1 MIKLRERS
9 PKSAE
14 CLKDL
19 TALSIAVFTKSTMR
33 ILIAC
38 AFTATMSS
46 CAWFGS
52 GDKKP
57 PALPAVPATNAAVL
71 GWSANVGKSGGYM
84 FVPGFG
90 DRLVYAASN
99 GGDVYALAEEGG
111 RTVTRIETKA
121 RLAGG
126 VGVGNNLVVV
136 ASVKGDVLA
145 FDAAG
150 RSLWKA
156 NVAGD
161 VLAAPA
167 VVGDKVIVRTADG
180 RIFALNRI
188 DGKRQWVFQ
197 RATPALTL
205 RTNAGIVSNRGTL
218 YAGYP
223 GGKVVAI
230 EVEGGKPIWEATI
243 SLARGATE
251 LERVADVAG
260 VPVLDDT
267 RVCAAVY
274 QGRTGCVETLSGNV
288 LWSREISSPDG
299 VAVDAK
305 NVYVTDIDGNV
316 YALDKTNGVTLWKLE
331 KLLRRDPGTPIL
343 VNGKLVLG
351 DKDGLIHVMSVENGD
366 LIGRI
371 STDGSR
377 VVSLV
382 KNGDG
387 AIAQTDKGGVF
398 AINVK

>member
-1 MIKLRERS
+1 MIKTAGAYAFTSVARRVMGLL
-9 PKSAE
+9 AVT
-14 CLKDL
+14 LLL
-19 TALSIAVFTKSTMR
+19 TATG
-33 ILIAC
+33 
-38 AFTATMSS
+38 
-46 CAWFGS
+46 CAWFGL

-57 PALPAVPATNAAVL
+57 PALPALPATNAASIV
-71 GWSANVGKSGGYM
+71 WSANVGKSGGYL

-90 DRLVYAASN
+90 DKLVYAASY

-111 RTVTRIETKA
+111 RTVTRIDTKA
-121 RLAGG
+121 QLAGG
-126 VGVGNNLVVV
+126 VGVGDNLVVV

-150 RSLWKA
+150 RALWKA
-156 NVAGD
+156 SVAGD
-161 VLAAPA
+161 VLAAPV
-167 VVGDKVIVRTADG
+167 VVGAKVIVRTADG

-197 RATPALTL
+197 RAPPALTL
-205 RTNAGIVSNRGTL
+205 RTNAGVVSNRGTL

-230 EVEGGKPIWEATI
+230 EVEAGKPIWEATI

-260 VPVLDDT
+260 APVLDDT

-305 NVYVTDIDGNV
+305 NVYVADTGGNIF
-316 YALDKTNGVTLWKLE
+316 ALDKTNGATLWKLE
-331 KLLRRDPGTPIL
+331 KLVRRDPGTPIL
-343 VNGKLVLG
+343 VGGKVVVG
-351 DKDGLIHVMSVENGD
+351 DKDGLIHVLSTENGD
-366 LIGRI
+366 LIGRL

-377 VVSLV
+377 VVSLL

>member
-1 MIKLRERS
+1 MTRPVERFART
-9 PKSAE
+9 PMHP
-14 CLKDL
+14 
-19 TALSIAVFTKSTMR
+19 IAGTTLPR
-33 ILIAC
+33 LQRRAIGLLAC
-38 AFTATMSS
+38 ALLLTVSG
-46 CAWFGS
+46 CAWFGGS
-52 GDKKP
+52 DKKP
-57 PALPAVPATNAAVL
+57 PALPALTTTNSASLV
-71 GWSANVGKSGGYM
+71 WSANVGKSAGYL

-90 DRLVYAASN
+90 DRLVYAASH
-99 GGDVYALAEEGG
+99 GGDVYALSEEGG

-126 VGVGNNLVVV
+126 VGVGDNLVVV
-136 ASVKGDVLA
+136 ASIKGDVLA
-145 FDAAG
+145 FDSAG
-150 RSLWKA
+150 RALWKA

-161 VLAAPA
+161 VLAAPTVIGA
-167 VVGDKVIVRTADG
+167 KVIVRTADG
-180 RIFALNRI
+180 RIFALNRV

-197 RATPALTL
+197 RAAPALTL
-205 RTNAGIVSNRGTL
+205 RTNASVVANRGTL

-230 EVEGGKPIWEATI
+230 EVEAGKPIWEATI

-260 VPVLDDT
+260 VPVLDDS

-305 NVYVTDIDGNV
+305 NVYVADTDGNV
-316 YALDKTNGVTLWKLE
+316 FALDKTNGATLWKLE
-331 KLLRRDPGTPIL
+331 KLLRRNPGTPIL
-343 VNGKLVLG
+343 VNGKLVIG
-351 DKDGLIHVMSVENGD
+351 DKDGVIHVMSVENGD
-366 LIGRI
+366 LVGRLP
-371 STDGSR
+371 TDGSR
-377 VVSLV
+377 VVSLLR
-382 KNGDG
+382 NGDG

>member
-1 MIKLRERS
+1 MIKTVEAYSFTSVARS
-9 PKSAE
+9 VIGLLAVT
-14 CLKDL
+14 LLL
-19 TALSIAVFTKSTMR
+19 TATG
-33 ILIAC
+33 
-38 AFTATMSS
+38 
-46 CAWFGS
+46 CAWFGF

-57 PALPAVPATNAAVL
+57 PALPALPASNAASMV
-71 GWSANVGKSGGYM
+71 WSANVGKSGGYL

-90 DRLVYAASN
+90 DKLVYAASH

-111 RTVTRIETKA
+111 RTVTRIDTKA
-121 RLAGG
+121 QLAGG
-126 VGVGNNLVVV
+126 VGVGDNLVVV
-136 ASVKGDVLA
+136 ASIKGDVLA

-156 NVAGD
+156 SVAGD
-161 VLAAPA
+161 VLAAPV
-167 VVGDKVIVRTADG
+167 VVGAKVIVRTADG

-197 RATPALTL
+197 RAPPALTL
-205 RTNAGIVSNRGTL
+205 RTNAGVVSNRGTL

-230 EVEGGKPIWEATI
+230 EVEAGKPIWEATI

-260 VPVLDDT
+260 APVLDDT
-267 RVCAAVY
+267 RICAAVY

-305 NVYVTDIDGNV
+305 NVYVADTGGNIF
-316 YALDKTNGVTLWKLE
+316 ALDKTNGATLWKLE
-331 KLLRRDPGTPIL
+331 KLVRRDPGTPIL
-343 VNGKLVLG
+343 VGGKVVVG
-351 DKDGLIHVMSVENGD
+351 DKDGLIHVMSPENGD
-366 LIGRI
+366 LIGRL

-377 VVSLV
+377 VVSLL

>member
-1 MIKLRERS
+1 MNK
-9 PKSAE
+9 
-14 CLKDL
+14 
-19 TALSIAVFTKSTMR
+19 SIACIEPSTGD
-33 ILIAC
+33 A
-38 AFTATMSS
+38 AWHTASRGFRGLLAGALLLTISG

-52 GDKKP
+52 SDKKP
-57 PALPAVPATNAAVL
+57 PVLPAIVGVNAVSMT
-71 GWSANVGKSGGYM
+71 WSANVGKSGGYL

-90 DRLVYAASN
+90 ERLVYAASH
-99 GGDVYALAEEGG
+99 GGDVYALSEEGG
-111 RTVTRIETKA
+111 RTVTRIETKT

-126 VGVGNNLVVV
+126 VGVGDNLVVV
-136 ASVKGDVLA
+136 ASAKGDILA

-156 NVAGD
+156 TIAGD
-161 VLAAPA
+161 VLAAP
-167 VVGDKVIVRTADG
+167 VVIGAKVIVRTADG

-205 RTNAGIVSNRGTL
+205 RTNASVVSNRGTL

-251 LERVADVAG
+251 LERIADVAG

-305 NVYVTDIDGNV
+305 NVYVADLAGNL

-331 KLLRRDPGTPIL
+331 KLVRRDPGTPII
-343 VNGKLVLG
+343 VKGKVVVG
-351 DKDGLIHVMSVENGD
+351 DKDGLIHVMSAENGD
-366 LIGRI
+366 LIGRLP
-371 STDGSR
+371 TDGSR
-377 VVSLV
+377 VVSLLA
-382 KNGDG
+382 NGDG

>member
-1 MIKLRERS
+1 MIKPVEYFSR
-9 PKSAE
+9 AE
-14 CLKDL
+14 A
-19 TALSIAVFTKSTMR
+19 ALLPRQMR
-33 ILIAC
+33 TLLVC
-38 AFTATMSS
+38 ALLLGLSG
-46 CAWFGS
+46 CAWFGKS
-52 GDKKP
+52 DKKP
-57 PALPAVPATNAAVL
+57 PALPAIPATNAASIA
-71 GWSANVGKSGGYM
+71 WSASVGKSGGYL
-84 FVPGFG
+84 FVPGLG
-90 DRLVYAASN
+90 DKLIYAASN
-99 GGDVYALAEEGG
+99 GGDVYALSEEGG

-126 VGVGNNLVVV
+126 VGVGDNLVVV
-136 ASVKGDVLA
+136 ASVKGDVMA

-156 NVAGD
+156 NIAGD
-161 VLAAPA
+161 VLAAP
-167 VVGDKVIVRTADG
+167 VVIGAKVIVRTADG

-197 RATPALTL
+197 RATPSLTL
-205 RTNAGIVSNRGTL
+205 RTNASVVSNRGTL

-230 EVEGGKPIWEATI
+230 EIEGGKPIWEATI
-243 SLARGATE
+243 SLPRGATE

-260 VPVLDDT
+260 APVLDDT

-305 NVYVTDIDGNV
+305 NVYVADTDGNV
-316 YALDKTNGVTLWKLE
+316 FALDKTNGVTLWKLE
-331 KLLRRDPGTPIL
+331 KLLRRDPGTPI
-343 VNGKLVLG
+343 VVKGKVVIG
-351 DKDGLIHVMSVENGD
+351 DKDGLIHVMSSENGD
-366 LIGRI
+366 LIGRL

-377 VVSLV
+377 VVSLL
-382 KNGDG
+382 NSGDS

-398 AINVK
+398 ADRKTHV

>member
-1 MIKLRERS
+1 MIKTVEAYAFTSVARRVMGLL
-9 PKSAE
+9 AVT
-14 CLKDL
+14 LLL
-19 TALSIAVFTKSTMR
+19 TATG
-33 ILIAC
+33 
-38 AFTATMSS
+38 
-46 CAWFGS
+46 CAWFGL

-57 PALPAVPATNAAVL
+57 PALPALPTTNAASIV
-71 GWSANVGKSGGYM
+71 WSANVGKSGGYL

-90 DRLVYAASN
+90 DKLVYAASY
-99 GGDVYALAEEGG
+99 GGDVYALAEEGE

-121 RLAGG
+121 QLAGG
-126 VGVGNNLVVV
+126 VGVGDNLVVV

-156 NVAGD
+156 SVAGD
-161 VLAAPA
+161 VLAAPV
-167 VVGDKVIVRTADG
+167 VVGAKVIVRTADG

-197 RATPALTL
+197 RAPPALTL
-205 RTNAGIVSNRGTL
+205 RTNAGVVSNRGTL
-218 YAGYP
+218 YASYP

-230 EVEGGKPIWEATI
+230 EVEAGKPIWEATI

-260 VPVLDDT
+260 APVLDDT
-267 RVCAAVY
+267 RICAAVY

-305 NVYVTDIDGNV
+305 NVYVADTGGNIF
-316 YALDKTNGVTLWKLE
+316 ALDKTNGATLWKLE
-331 KLLRRDPGTPIL
+331 KLVRRDPGTPIL
-343 VNGKLVLG
+343 VGGKVVVG
-351 DKDGLIHVMSVENGD
+351 DKDGLIHVLSTENGD
-366 LIGRI
+366 LIGRL

-377 VVSLV
+377 VVSLL

>member
-1 MIKLRERS
+1 MINLTERS
-9 PKSAE
+9 PKYVE
-14 CLKDL
+14 GLNDV
-19 TALSIAVFTKSTMR
+19 TALGSRAFSRRTMR
-33 ILIAC
+33 ILFTF
-38 AFTATMSS
+38 AFAASLS
-46 CAWFGS
+46 GCAWFGS
-52 GDKKP
+52 NAKKP

-84 FVPGFG
+84 FVPGFR

-99 GGDVYALAEEGG
+99 SGDVYALAEEGG

-126 VGVGNNLVVV
+126 VGVGDNLVVV

-145 FDAAG
+145 FDSAG

-156 NVAGD
+156 NVSGD
-161 VLAAPA
+161 VLASPA
-167 VVGDKVIVRTADG
+167 VVADKVIVRTADG

-205 RTNAGIVSNRGTL
+205 RTNAGVLANRGTL

-299 VAVDAK
+299 VAVDTK
-305 NVYVTDIDGNV
+305 NVYVTDVEGNV
-316 YALDKTNGVTLWKLE
+316 FALDKTNGATLWKLE

-343 VNGKLVLG
+343 VNGKLVVG

-366 LIGRI
+366 LIGRL
-371 STDGSR
+371 STDGCR
-377 VVSLV
+377 VVSLL

>member
-1 MIKLRERS
+1 MINLNGRC
-9 PKSAE
+9 PKSAVDR
-14 CLKDL
+14 KDVTAFGIGAL
-19 TALSIAVFTKSTMR
+19 TKRTIGILLACVFTAS
-33 ILIAC
+33 
-38 AFTATMSS
+38 MSG

-57 PALPAVPATNAAVL
+57 PALPPMPATNAAVL
-71 GWSANVGKSGGYM
+71 VWSANVGKSGGYL

-111 RTVTRIETKA
+111 RTVTRIETKS

-126 VGVGNNLVVV
+126 VGVADNLVVV
-136 ASVKGDVLA
+136 ASIKGDVLA
-145 FDAAG
+145 FDSAG

-156 NVAGD
+156 NVSGD
-161 VLAAPA
+161 VLASPA
-167 VVGDKVIVRTADG
+167 VVADKVIVRTADG

-205 RTNAGIVSNRGTL
+205 RTNAGVVSNRGTL

-230 EVEGGKPIWEATI
+230 EAEGGKPIWEATI

-305 NVYVTDIDGNV
+305 NVYVADVEGNV

-343 VNGKLVLG
+343 VNGKLLVG

-366 LIGRI
+366 LIGRL

-377 VVSLV
+377 VVSLL

-398 AINVK
+398 AITVK

>member
-1 MIKLRERS
+1 MIKTVEAYSFTSVARRVIGLL
-9 PKSAE
+9 AVT
-14 CLKDL
+14 LLL
-19 TALSIAVFTKSTMR
+19 TATG
-33 ILIAC
+33 
-38 AFTATMSS
+38 
-46 CAWFGS
+46 CAWFGF

-57 PALPAVPATNAAVL
+57 PALPALPATNAASMV
-71 GWSANVGKSGGYM
+71 WSANVGKSGGYL

-90 DRLVYAASN
+90 DKLVYAASH

-111 RTVTRIETKA
+111 RTVTRIDTKA
-121 RLAGG
+121 QLAGG
-126 VGVGNNLVVV
+126 VGVGDNLVVV

-156 NVAGD
+156 SVAGD
-161 VLAAPA
+161 VLAAPV
-167 VVGDKVIVRTADG
+167 VVGARVIVRTADG

-205 RTNAGIVSNRGTL
+205 RTNASVVSNRGTL

-230 EVEGGKPIWEATI
+230 EVEAGKPIWEATI

-251 LERVADVAG
+251 LERVADFAG
-260 VPVLDDT
+260 APVLDDT

-305 NVYVTDIDGNV
+305 NVYVADTGGNV
-316 YALDKTNGVTLWKLE
+316 FALDKINGATLWKLE
-331 KLLRRDPGTPIL
+331 KLVRRDPGTPIL
-343 VNGKLVLG
+343 VRGKVVVG
-351 DKDGLIHVMSVENGD
+351 DKDGVIHVMSPENGD
-366 LIGRI
+366 LIGRLP
-371 STDGSR
+371 TDGSR
-377 VVSLV
+377 VVSLL

>member
-1 MIKLRERS
+1 MITSVAAFFSIMAARRTTGLLS
-9 PKSAE
+9 G
-14 CLKDL
+14 
-19 TALSIAVFTKSTMR
+19 ALMLLVSG
-33 ILIAC
+33 
-38 AFTATMSS
+38 

-52 GDKKP
+52 SDKKP
-57 PALPAVPATNAAVL
+57 PELPAVPTTNAASIA
-71 GWSANVGKSGGYM
+71 WSANVGKSGGYL

-90 DRLVYAASN
+90 DRLVYAASH

-111 RTVTRIETKA
+111 RTVTRIETNA

-126 VGVGNNLVVV
+126 VGVGDNLVVV
-136 ASVKGDVLA
+136 SSIKGDVLA

-156 NVAGD
+156 SVAGD

-167 VVGDKVIVRTADG
+167 VVGAKVIVRTADG

-205 RTNAGIVSNRGTL
+205 RTNASIVSNRGTL

-260 VPVLDDT
+260 APVLDDT
-267 RVCAAVY
+267 RICAAVY

-299 VAVDAK
+299 VAVDGK
-305 NVYVTDIDGNV
+305 NVYVADTGGNV
-316 YALDKTNGVTLWKLE
+316 FALDKTNGATLWKLE
-331 KLLRRDPGTPIL
+331 KLVRRDPGTPIL
-343 VNGKLVLG
+343 VGGKVVVG
-351 DKDGLIHVMSVENGD
+351 DKDGLIHVLSPENGD
-366 LIGRI
+366 LIGRVQ
-371 STDGSR
+371 TDGSR
-377 VVSLV
+377 VVSLL

>member
-1 MIKLRERS
+1 MITSVAAFFSIMAARRTTGLLS
-9 PKSAE
+9 G
-14 CLKDL
+14 
-19 TALSIAVFTKSTMR
+19 ALMLLVSG
-33 ILIAC
+33 
-38 AFTATMSS
+38 

-52 GDKKP
+52 SDKKP
-57 PALPAVPATNAAVL
+57 PELPAVPTTNAASIA
-71 GWSANVGKSGGYM
+71 WSANVGKSGGYL

-90 DRLVYAASN
+90 DRLVYAASH

-111 RTVTRIETKA
+111 RTVTRIETNA

-126 VGVGNNLVVV
+126 VGVGDNLVVV
-136 ASVKGDVLA
+136 SSIKGDVLA

-156 NVAGD
+156 SVAGD

-167 VVGDKVIVRTADG
+167 VVGAKVIVRTADG

-205 RTNAGIVSNRGTL
+205 RTNASIVSNRGTL

-260 VPVLDDT
+260 APVLDDT
-267 RVCAAVY
+267 RICAAVY

-299 VAVDAK
+299 VAVDGK
-305 NVYVTDIDGNV
+305 NVYVADTGGNV
-316 YALDKTNGVTLWKLE
+316 FALDKTNGATLWKLE
-331 KLLRRDPGTPIL
+331 KLVRRDPGTPIL
-343 VNGKLVLG
+343 VGGKVVVG
-351 DKDGLIHVMSVENGD
+351 DKDGLIHVLSPENGD
-366 LIGRI
+366 LIGRVP
-371 STDGSR
+371 TDGSR
-377 VVSLV
+377 VVSLL

>member
-1 MIKLRERS
+1 MINEAGHS
-9 PKSAE
+9 PQTPEGFNDITGLGIGACSR
-14 CLKDL
+14 L
-19 TALSIAVFTKSTMR
+19 TVR
-33 ILIAC
+33 ILLAGML
-38 AFTATMSS
+38 AASAS
-46 CAWFGS
+46 GCAWFGS
-52 GDKKP
+52 SDKKP
-57 PALPAVPATNAAVL
+57 PALSAMPATNAAALV
-71 GWSANVGKSGGYM
+71 WSANVGKSGGYM

-126 VGVGNNLVVV
+126 VGVGDNLVVV

-145 FDAAG
+145 FDSAG

-156 NVAGD
+156 NVSGD
-161 VLAAPA
+161 VLAFPA
-167 VVGDKVIVRTADG
+167 VVADKVIVRTADG

-205 RTNAGIVSNRGTL
+205 RTNAGIVANRGTL

-305 NVYVTDIDGNV
+305 NVYVADVEGNL

-331 KLLRRDPGTPIL
+331 KLVRRDPGTPIL
-343 VNGKLVLG
+343 VNGKLVVG
-351 DKDGLIHVMSVENGD
+351 DKDGLIHVMSIENGD
-366 LIGRI
+366 LIGRL

-377 VVSLV
+377 VVSLL

-398 AINVK
+398 AITVK

>member
-1 MIKLRERS
+1 MITFVAAFFSIMAVRRTTSLLS
-9 PKSAE
+9 G
-14 CLKDL
+14 
-19 TALSIAVFTKSTMR
+19 ALMLLVSG
-33 ILIAC
+33 
-38 AFTATMSS
+38 

-52 GDKKP
+52 SDKKP
-57 PALPAVPATNAAVL
+57 PELPAVPTTNAASIA
-71 GWSANVGKSGGYM
+71 WSANVGKSGGYL

-90 DRLVYAASN
+90 DRLVYAASH

-111 RTVTRIETKA
+111 RTVTRIETNA

-126 VGVGNNLVVV
+126 VGVGDNLVVV
-136 ASVKGDVLA
+136 SSIKGDVLA

-156 NVAGD
+156 SVAGD

-167 VVGDKVIVRTADG
+167 VVGAKVIVRTADG

-205 RTNAGIVSNRGTL
+205 RTNASIVSNRGTL

-260 VPVLDDT
+260 APVLDDT
-267 RVCAAVY
+267 RICAAVY

-299 VAVDAK
+299 VAVDGK
-305 NVYVTDIDGNV
+305 NVYVADTGGNV
-316 YALDKTNGVTLWKLE
+316 FALDNTNGATLWKLE
-331 KLLRRDPGTPIL
+331 KLVRRDPGTPIL
-343 VNGKLVLG
+343 VGGKVVVG
-351 DKDGLIHVMSVENGD
+351 DKDGLIHVLSPENGD
-366 LIGRI
+366 LIGRVP
-371 STDGSR
+371 TDGSR
-377 VVSLV
+377 VVSLL

>member
-1 MIKLRERS
+1 MIKTVKAYSFTSVARS
-9 PKSAE
+9 VIGLLAVT
-14 CLKDL
+14 LLL
-19 TALSIAVFTKSTMR
+19 TATG
-33 ILIAC
+33 
-38 AFTATMSS
+38 
-46 CAWFGS
+46 CAWFGF

-57 PALPAVPATNAAVL
+57 PALPALPASNAASMV
-71 GWSANVGKSGGYM
+71 WSANVGKSGGYL

-90 DRLVYAASN
+90 DKLVYAASH

-111 RTVTRIETKA
+111 RTVTRIDTKA
-121 RLAGG
+121 QLAGG
-126 VGVGNNLVVV
+126 VGVGDNLVVV
-136 ASVKGDVLA
+136 ASIKGDVLA

-156 NVAGD
+156 SVAGD
-161 VLAAPA
+161 VLAAPV
-167 VVGDKVIVRTADG
+167 VVGAKVIVRTADG

-205 RTNAGIVSNRGTL
+205 RTNAGVVSNRGTL

-230 EVEGGKPIWEATI
+230 EAEAGKPIWEATI

-260 VPVLDDT
+260 LPVLDDT
-267 RVCAAVY
+267 RICAAVY

-299 VAVDAK
+299 VAVDAR
-305 NVYVTDIDGNV
+305 NVYVADTGGNV
-316 YALDKTNGVTLWKLE
+316 FALDKTNGATLWKLE
-331 KLLRRDPGTPIL
+331 KLVRRDPGTPIL
-343 VNGKLVLG
+343 VGGKVVVG
-351 DKDGLIHVMSVENGD
+351 DKDGLIHVLSTENGD
-366 LIGRI
+366 LIGRL

-377 VVSLV
+377 VVSLL

>member
-1 MIKLRERS
+1 MNK
-9 PKSAE
+9 
-14 CLKDL
+14 
-19 TALSIAVFTKSTMR
+19 SIACTETSIRDTAR
-33 ILIAC
+33 QTASRGLRGLRGIA
-38 AFTATMSS
+38 ASALFLTISG

-52 GDKKP
+52 SDKKP
-57 PALPAVPATNAAVL
+57 PELPAIVGANTVSMT
-71 GWSANVGKSGGYM
+71 WSSNVGKSGGYL

-90 DRLVYAASN
+90 ERLVYAASH
-99 GGDVYALAEEGG
+99 GGDVYALSEEGG

-126 VGVGNNLVVV
+126 VGVGDNLVVV
-136 ASVKGDVLA
+136 ASAKGDVLA

-150 RSLWKA
+150 RSLWKTS
-156 NVAGD
+156 VAGD

-167 VVGDKVIVRTADG
+167 VVGAKVIVRTADG

-205 RTNAGIVSNRGTL
+205 RTNASVVSNRGTL

-305 NVYVTDIDGNV
+305 NVYVADTGGNV

-331 KLLRRDPGTPIL
+331 KLVRRDPGTPII
-343 VNGKLVLG
+343 VKGKVVVG
-351 DKDGLIHVMSVENGD
+351 DKDGLIHVISAENGE
-366 LIGRI
+366 LIGRLP
-371 STDGSR
+371 TDGSR
-377 VVSLV
+377 VVSLLA
-382 KNGDG
+382 NGDG

>member
-1 MIKLRERS
+1 MSRPVEPFFHTLMRTRHTFVPLIHGRFLS
-9 PKSAE
+9 LLGCAMV
-14 CLKDL
+14 L
-19 TALSIAVFTKSTMR
+19 TISG
-33 ILIAC
+33 
-38 AFTATMSS
+38 

-52 GDKKP
+52 SDKKP
-57 PALPAVPATNAAVL
+57 PDLPALPATNAVSVT
-71 GWSANVGKSGGYM
+71 WSANVGKSGGYL

-111 RTVTRIETKA
+111 QTVTRIETRT

-126 VGVGNNLVVV
+126 VGVGDNLVVV
-136 ASVKGDVLA
+136 ATVKGDVLA

-150 RSLWKA
+150 RPLWKA
-156 NVAGD
+156 SVAGD
-161 VLAAPA
+161 VLAVPV
-167 VVGDKVIVRTADG
+167 VVGAKVIVRTADG

-205 RTNAGIVSNRGTL
+205 RTNASIVSNRGTL

-230 EVEGGKPIWEATI
+230 EVEGGKPMWEATI

-305 NVYVTDIDGNV
+305 NVYVADTGGNV
-316 YALDKTNGVTLWKLE
+316 FALDKTNGATLWKLE
-331 KLLRRDPGTPIL
+331 KLVRRDPGTPIL
-343 VNGKLVLG
+343 VKGKVLVG
-351 DKDGLIHVMSVENGD
+351 DKDGLIHVLSPENGD
-366 LIGRI
+366 LIGRVP
-371 STDGSR
+371 TDGSR
-377 VVSLV
+377 VVSLLN
-382 KNGDG
+382 NGDG

-398 AINVK
+398 AISVK

>member
-1 MIKLRERS
+1 MIKTVEAYAFTSVARS
-9 PKSAE
+9 VIGLLAVT
-14 CLKDL
+14 LLL
-19 TALSIAVFTKSTMR
+19 TATG
-33 ILIAC
+33 
-38 AFTATMSS
+38 
-46 CAWFGS
+46 CAWFGL

-57 PALPAVPATNAAVL
+57 PALPALPTTNAASIV
-71 GWSANVGKSGGYM
+71 WSANVGKSGGYL

-90 DRLVYAASN
+90 DKLVYAASY

-121 RLAGG
+121 QLAGG
-126 VGVGNNLVVV
+126 VGVGDNLVVV

-156 NVAGD
+156 SVAGD
-161 VLAAPA
+161 VLAAPV
-167 VVGDKVIVRTADG
+167 VVGAKVIVRTADG

-197 RATPALTL
+197 RAPPALTL
-205 RTNAGIVSNRGTL
+205 RTNAGVVSNRGTL

-230 EVEGGKPIWEATI
+230 EVEAGKPIWEATI

-260 VPVLDDT
+260 APVLDDT
-267 RVCAAVY
+267 RICAAVY

-305 NVYVTDIDGNV
+305 NVYVADTGGNIF
-316 YALDKTNGVTLWKLE
+316 ALDKTNGATLWKLE
-331 KLLRRDPGTPIL
+331 KLVRRDPGTPIL
-343 VNGKLVLG
+343 VGGKVVVG
-351 DKDGLIHVMSVENGD
+351 DKDGLIHVLSTENGD
-366 LIGRI
+366 LIGRL

-377 VVSLV
+377 VVSLL

>member
-1 MIKLRERS
+1 MIKTVKAYSFTSVARS
-9 PKSAE
+9 AIG
-14 CLKDL
+14 LLAVTLLL
-19 TALSIAVFTKSTMR
+19 TATG
-33 ILIAC
+33 
-38 AFTATMSS
+38 
-46 CAWFGS
+46 CAWFGF

-57 PALPAVPATNAAVL
+57 PALPALPASNAASMV
-71 GWSANVGKSGGYM
+71 WSANVGKSGGYL

-90 DRLVYAASN
+90 DKLVYAASH

-111 RTVTRIETKA
+111 RTVTRIDTKA
-121 RLAGG
+121 QLAGG
-126 VGVGNNLVVV
+126 VGVGDNLVVV
-136 ASVKGDVLA
+136 ASIKGDVLA

-156 NVAGD
+156 SVAGD
-161 VLAAPA
+161 VLAAPV
-167 VVGDKVIVRTADG
+167 VVGAKVIVRTADG

-205 RTNAGIVSNRGTL
+205 RTNAGVVSNRGTL

-230 EVEGGKPIWEATI
+230 EAEAGKPIWEATI

-260 VPVLDDT
+260 LPVLDDT
-267 RVCAAVY
+267 RICAAVY

-299 VAVDAK
+299 VAVDAR
-305 NVYVTDIDGNV
+305 NVYVADTGGNV
-316 YALDKTNGVTLWKLE
+316 FALDKTNGATLWKLE
-331 KLLRRDPGTPIL
+331 KLVRRDPGTPIL
-343 VNGKLVLG
+343 VGGKVVVG
-351 DKDGLIHVMSVENGD
+351 DKDGLIHVLSTENGD
-366 LIGRI
+366 LIGRL

-377 VVSLV
+377 VVSLL

>member
-1 MIKLRERS
+1 MTLPVERPTRKSMPLPANAPLRGLPRFAVRS
-9 PKSAE
+9 
-14 CLKDL
+14 L
-19 TALSIAVFTKSTMR
+19 
-33 ILIAC
+33 AC
-38 AFTATMSS
+38 ALLVTVSG
-46 CAWFGS
+46 CAWFGGS
-52 GDKKP
+52 DKKP
-57 PALPAVPATNAAVL
+57 PALPALTTTNSAAL
-71 GWSANVGKSGGYM
+71 MWSANVGKSGGYL

-90 DRLVYAASN
+90 DQLVYAASHS
-99 GGDVYALAEEGG
+99 GDVYALSEEGG

-126 VGVGNNLVVV
+126 VGVGDNLVVV
-136 ASVKGDVLA
+136 ASIKGDVLA

-150 RSLWKA
+150 RALWKA
-156 NVAGD
+156 NVAGE
-161 VLAAPA
+161 VLAAPTVIGA
-167 VVGDKVIVRTADG
+167 KVIVRTADG
-180 RIFALNRI
+180 RIFGLNRV

-197 RATPALTL
+197 RAAPALTL
-205 RTNAGIVSNRGTL
+205 RTNASVVANRGTL

-230 EVEGGKPIWEATI
+230 EVEAGKPIWEATI

-260 VPVLDDT
+260 VPVLDDS

-305 NVYVTDIDGNV
+305 NVYVADTDGNV
-316 YALDKTNGVTLWKLE
+316 FALDKTNGATLWKLE
-331 KLLRRDPGTPIL
+331 KLLRRNPGTPIL
-343 VNGKLVLG
+343 VNGKLVIG
-351 DKDGLIHVMSVENGD
+351 DKDGVIHVLSVENGD
-366 LIGRI
+366 LVGRLP
-371 STDGSR
+371 TDGSR
-377 VVSLV
+377 VVSLLR
-382 KNGDG
+382 NGAG

>member
-1 MIKLRERS
+1 MNK
-9 PKSAE
+9 
-14 CLKDL
+14 
-19 TALSIAVFTKSTMR
+19 SIAWIETSIRDTAR
-33 ILIAC
+33 HTASRGLLAC
-38 AFTATMSS
+38 ALLLTISG

-52 GDKKP
+52 SDKKP
-57 PALPAVPATNAAVL
+57 PVLPALIGANVASMT
-71 GWSANVGKSGGYM
+71 WSSNVGKSGGYL

-90 DRLVYAASN
+90 ERLVYAASH
-99 GGDVYALAEEGG
+99 GGDVYALSEEGG

-126 VGVGNNLVVV
+126 VGVGDNLVVV
-136 ASVKGDVLA
+136 ASAKGDILA

-156 NVAGD
+156 SVAGD

-167 VVGDKVIVRTADG
+167 VVGAKVIVRTADG

-205 RTNAGIVSNRGTL
+205 RTNASVVSNRGTL

-305 NVYVTDIDGNV
+305 NVYVADTGGNL

-331 KLLRRDPGTPIL
+331 KLVRRDPGTPII
-343 VNGKLVLG
+343 VKGKVVVG
-351 DKDGLIHVMSVENGD
+351 DKDGLIHVMSAENGD
-366 LIGRI
+366 LIGRLP
-371 STDGSR
+371 TDGSR
-377 VVSLV
+377 VVSLLAH
-382 KNGDG
+382 GDG

>member
-1 MIKLRERS
+1 MIKPVEYFSR
-9 PKSAE
+9 AE
-14 CLKDL
+14 AARLPRQMRRLLVC
-19 TALSIAVFTKSTMR
+19 ALLLGLSG
-33 ILIAC
+33 
-38 AFTATMSS
+38 
-46 CAWFGS
+46 CAWFGNS
-52 GDKKP
+52 DKKP
-57 PALPAVPATNAAVL
+57 PALPAIPATNAASIA
-71 GWSANVGKSGGYM
+71 WSASVGKSGGYL
-84 FVPGFG
+84 FVPGLG
-90 DRLVYAASN
+90 DKLIYAASN
-99 GGDVYALAEEGG
+99 GGDVYALSEEGG

-126 VGVGNNLVVV
+126 VGVGDNLVVV
-136 ASVKGDVLA
+136 ASVKGDVMA

-156 NVAGD
+156 NIAGD
-161 VLAAPA
+161 VLAAP
-167 VVGDKVIVRTADG
+167 VVIGAKVIVRTADG

-197 RATPALTL
+197 RATPSLTL
-205 RTNAGIVSNRGTL
+205 RTNASVVSNRGTL

-230 EVEGGKPIWEATI
+230 EIEGGKPIWEATI
-243 SLARGATE
+243 SLPRGATE

-260 VPVLDDT
+260 APVLDDT

-305 NVYVTDIDGNV
+305 NVYVADTDGNV
-316 YALDKTNGVTLWKLE
+316 FALDKTNGVTLWKLE
-331 KLLRRDPGTPIL
+331 KLLRRDPGTPI
-343 VNGKLVLG
+343 VVKGRIVIG
-351 DKDGLIHVMSVENGD
+351 DKDGLIHVMSSENGD
-366 LIGRI
+366 LIGRL

-377 VVSLV
+377 VVSLLN
-382 KNGDG
+382 KGDS
-387 AIAQTDKGGVF
+387 AIAQTDKGGIF